1 MPKINTQQAIRKGFL
16 AAAALALV
24 AAAPSVFAQFGGF
37 NGDAVIFMLTSTGKG
52 GLTLASPA
60 TANSAANLN
69 NFQII
74 DPSTVPVIPADQ
86 PGIFFP
92 QYQLKVLHDGAKD
105 KMQLLTNAM
114 GMPTL
119 HHMYLITFK
128 LFTLNGVRRE
138 YGDVGEAIMDVP
150 QNVYASFQK
159 GQDIG
164 PNEALETEQ
173 ALVWT
178 STPAFPPFVP
188 TPRGFH
194 GTLNGPNET
203 GTQLLL
209 DSATFPV
216 EVPWAP
222 VYKQYPSQPWKDG
235 FDIKFIE
242 EDDVMGS
249 VAQMIRIHAG
259 TTTPTFKIDGDTHFY
274 LVQGNVNI
282 TLAGGQTVPYPYFTY
297 AFVPGGLA
305 FSISNPRTYNGPTPT
320 Q

>member
-1 MPKINTQQAIRKGFL
+1 MPRINMQQPICIGFL
-16 AAAALALV
+16 AAAAVV
-24 AAAPSVFAQFGGF
+24 AAAPVWAQFGGY
-37 NGDAVIFMLTSTGKG
+37 NGDAVIFMLTSKGKG
-52 GLTLASPA
+52 GLTLASSSTP
-60 TANSAANLN
+60 NSAGNVN
-69 NFQII
+69 NFQVI
-74 DPSTVPVIPADQ
+74 DPAKLVVDPAAQ

-92 QYQLKVLHDGAKD
+92 KYQLKVLHDEPDD

-114 GMPTL
+114 GTPTV
-119 HHMYLITFK
+119 HHLYLVTFK
-128 LFTLNGVRRE
+128 LFTLSGTRRE
-138 YGDVGEAIMDVP
+138 YGDAGEAIMDVP
-150 QNVYASFQK
+150 QNVYASFQA

-178 STPAFPPFVP
+178 SKPAFPPFVP

-194 GTLNGPNET
+194 GTLNGPNVT
-203 GTQLLL
+203 GTQMLL

-216 EVPWAP
+216 EVPWSP
-222 VYKQYPSQPWKDG
+222 LYKKYPSQPWKDG

-249 VAQMIRIHAG
+249 VAQMIRIHPG
-259 TTTPTFKIDGDTHFY
+259 TTTPTFKIDGATHFY
-274 LVQGNVNI
+274 LVQGNVQI
-282 TLAGGQTVPYPYFTY
+282 TLAGGQTVPMPYSNY
-297 AFVPGGLA
+297 AFVPNGLA